1 MSRNKRRG
9 IHPGLQRLV
18 ESQREM
24 GLGKKEEEVVAEIP
38 VTKEPVAEKDHDAP
52 TEVAPVTAEK
62 PKPAPEPPSK
72 LEEQARRYLEQAG
85 NEKAAADELRSV
97 LRSIDRIM
105 LDVRT
110 YPMDHGMRVG
120 MNEIELLLAKSRG
133 KFQS

>member
-24 GLGKKEEEVVAEIP
+24 GLGKKEEELVAEIP
-38 VTKEPVAEKDHDAP
+38 VTKEPVAEKEPDLPAA
-52 TEVAPVTAEK
+52 VAPVIAEK

-97 LRSIDRIM
+97 LRSIDRLM

-120 MNEIELLLAKSRG
+120 MNEIELLLAKSRS
-133 KFQS
+133 KFV